1 MDVVKW
7 ESPLDY
13 SDWVIIVLH
22 PGKRADTAFL
32 KECYAQEW
40 DPKACAAMME
50 SRGLFIARGSRNRV
64 KIDDDAVQRRIAQA
78 IWRECAR
85 LLLRQMTSTARAFVI
100 ATQERAQKAVGI
112 SIEGL
117 D

>member
-7 ESPLDY
+7 ESPLAY
-13 SDWVIIVLH
+13 ADWVAIVLH
-22 PGKRADTAFL
+22 PNKRANTSFL

-40 DPKACAAMME
+40 NPKACAAMME
-50 SRGLFIARGSRNRV
+50 SRGLFLARGRSKV
-64 KIDDDAVQRRIAQA
+64 KLDDDAVQRRIAQA
-78 IWRECAR
+78 VWRECSR

-100 ATQERAQKAVGI
+100 ATQERAQKAAGI